1 MASAGFKKPPTS
13 LGAPK
18 APPSAKFVL
27 GSRPTSLRQ
36 KQTTP
41 PKTTKAAP
49 NTRDYGTKT
58 PAATAIQPGNPMP
71 DMGNPNGF

>member
-1 MASAGFKKPPTS
+1 MAGPKKPPTN

-18 APPSAKFVL
+18 APPTAKFNL
-27 GSRPTSLRQ
+27 GTRPSSVRGKAPTFA
-36 KQTTP
+36 P
-41 PKTTKAAP
+41 PEPAAAP

-71 DMGNPNGF
+71 NLGGNGGF